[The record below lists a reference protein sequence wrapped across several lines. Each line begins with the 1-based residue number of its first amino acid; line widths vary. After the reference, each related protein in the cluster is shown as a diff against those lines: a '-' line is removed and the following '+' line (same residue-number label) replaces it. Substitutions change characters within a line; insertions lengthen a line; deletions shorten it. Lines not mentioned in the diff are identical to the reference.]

1 MIARIVI
8 TANILHEF
16 IAAAIDEEVDGA
28 AIGTRTGADGE
39 ETGLVGAETGAA
51 TGPLLGVGAV
61 DVVFVVGD
69 ITGALTG
76 LSMVGETTGASTV
89 PPVATKVHVLA
100 QSIKM
105 THSQGNGNVIDSS
118 PGSSPKF
125 SS

>member
-1 MIARIVI
+1 MIVR
-8 TANILHEF
+8 
-16 IAAAIDEEVDGA
+16 IAAVIDEEVDGT
-28 AIGTRTGADGE
+28 AIGADGE
-39 ETGLVGAETGAA
+39 EIGLVGTEAGAA

-105 THSQGNGNVIDSS
+105 THSQGNGNVIVSS

>member
-1 MIARIVI
+1 MIVRIVT
-8 TANILHEF
+8 TANILYEF
-16 IAAAIDEEVDGA
+16 IAAIDEEVDGA

-51 TGPLLGVGAV
+51 TGPLSGVG
-61 DVVFVVGD
+61 VVGD

-105 THSQGNGNVIDSS
+105 THSQGNGNVIVSS